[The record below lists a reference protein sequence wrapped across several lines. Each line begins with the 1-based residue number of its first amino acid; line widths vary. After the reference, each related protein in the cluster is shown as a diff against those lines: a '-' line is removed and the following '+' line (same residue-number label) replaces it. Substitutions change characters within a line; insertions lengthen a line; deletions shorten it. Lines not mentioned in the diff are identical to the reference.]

1 MKNSDKASEIAHT
14 DIVNKRQLWDVFAKT
29 GDIEVYGMYL
39 AMKEYEDNSQKAG
52 KENANSRRK
61 S

>member
-1 MKNSDKASEIAHT
+1 M
-14 DIVNKRQLWDVFAKT
+14 FAKT

-39 AMKEYEDNSQKAG
+39 AMKEYEDIPQHAG
-52 KENANSRRK
+52 KDDANSRRK

>member
-1 MKNSDKASEIAHT
+1 M
-14 DIVNKRQLWDVFAKT
+14 NKRELWEMLAKT

-39 AMKEYEDNSQKAG
+39 AMKEYEDISHMAR
-52 KENANSRRK
+52 EDDANSRRK

>member
-1 MKNSDKASEIAHT
+1 M
-14 DIVNKRQLWDVFAKT
+14 NKRELWEMFAKT

-39 AMKEYEDNSQKAG
+39 AMKEYEDNSHDVRG
-52 KENANSRRK
+52 ENANSRRK

>member
-1 MKNSDKASEIAHT
+1 M
-14 DIVNKRQLWDVFAKT
+14 NKRELWKMFAKT

-39 AMKEYEDNSQKAG
+39 AMKEYEDNSHDVRG
-52 KENANSRRK
+52 ENANSRRK